1 MSIVEQLEQQANAN
15 HADDALVAVPIAMIR
30 TIATRLR
37 RLEAAE
43 RALCL
48 GSAFDRIFGETSK

>member
-15 HADDALVAVPIAMIR
+15 HADNALVAVPIATIR
-30 TIATRLR
+30 TIAIRLR

-43 RALCL
+43 RALRP